1 MGRGK
6 VEMRRI
12 ENKAKRQVT
21 FSKRRGGLLKKAH
34 ELAVLCDAH
43 LGVVIFS
50 CTGKLFEY
58 CSPHTRAPV
67 SLHSKI
73 QRYGSVT
80 NDQLQGTDHD
90 DDQVQQMLT
99 EMARLRRECNQLETS
114 IRRHNGEDL
123 SPLSE
128 EELGNLQKQFESAL
142 GKVRERKDTLL
153 KQQLDESRHRDELLN
168 QQLGESRRRVRN
180 LEEHGNFLRQM
191 INENGH
197 HRAAAEAPVV
207 AAGGM
212 PLPAKA
218 FGGFFPWLEMAGS
231 TSQQLPDF

>member
-90 DDQVQQMLT
+90 DDQQMLT

-142 GKVRERKDTLL
+142 GKVRERK
-153 KQQLDESRHRDELLN
+153 DELLN